1 VEVGAQIKIVL
12 LKYGG
17 PKMVKNRHILTF
29 IVTAC
34 LIMFTLGGCGSKEEK
49 SGSIQNELQKP
60 GGQQSEP
67 AASTQ
72 TASPTSAPSGGS
84 GIVIDVDGTKLTKD
98 QLEADVKK
106 KMAAIKQQVP
116 ADRLQQ
122 LRENIQKQV
131 INDFTVR
138 TLLANEVNRLNIN
151 VSDSEVTEAVNRL
164 KSSLPQGM
172 TIEDFMTKNN
182 INKEKMQEEIR
193 FGIKV
198 NKVVLSQ
205 LSGKIKPTDKEISK
219 FYQKNKDKFKTSESV
234 RVRHILVAKAAGDDD
249 KVKLEKKAKA
259 EGLQKQLLAG
269 GDFAELA
276 KKNSDCPSRQSG
288 GDLGVFSRGDM
299 VKQFEEAAF
308 SQEVNAIGPVV
319 ETEFGYHI
327 IQVLERNAPKTLALD
342 DKMKGNISAFL
353 VQQKQQEA
361 FDAMVKKLREKA
373 NIVVYQN

>member
-1 VEVGAQIKIVL
+1 
-12 LKYGG
+12 
-17 PKMVKNRHILTF
+17 
-29 IVTAC
+29 
-34 LIMFTLGGCGSKEEK
+34 MFTLSGCGSKEEK
-49 SGSIQNELQKP
+49 SGSIQTELQKP

-72 TASPTSAPSGGS
+72 EASPTLAPSGGS
-84 GIVIDVDGTKLTKD
+84 GVVIDVDGAKLTKD
-98 QLEADVKK
+98 QLEAEVKK
-106 KMAAIKQQVP
+106 KIAAIKQQVP

-138 TLLANEVNRLNIN
+138 TLLANEVNRLKIN
-151 VSDSEVTEAVNRL
+151 VNDSEVTEAVNRL

-205 LSGKIKPTDKEISK
+205 LSSKIKPTDKEINK

-249 KVKLEKKAKA
+249 KVKSEKKAKA
-259 EGLQKQLLAG
+259 EELRKQLLAG
-269 GDFAELA
+269 ADFAELA

-327 IQVLERNAPKTLALD
+327 IQALERNTPKTLALD
-342 DKMKGNISAFL
+342 DKMRGNITAFL

-361 FDAMVKKLREKA
+361 FDAMVKKLRDKA
-373 NIVVYQN
+373 NIVIYQN